1 MYYTR
6 LPEVAAGG
14 RFASFSQFSSRI
26 ERDEVK
32 VRTADTVIF
41 ETVFTLQRVHRQ
53 KEAAI
58 GGALLP
64 LLELPG
70 IMLPGKR
77 PLSPGL

>member
-1 MYYTR
+1 
-6 LPEVAAGG
+6 
-14 RFASFSQFSSRI
+14 
-26 ERDEVK
+26 
-32 VRTADTVIF
+32 VIF
-41 ETVFTLQRVHRQ
+41 ETVFTLQRVYRQ

-58 GGALLP
+58 GDALLP